1 MKNIYKITALII
13 VLLVCSRAYSQ
24 TLSSNKGRGII
35 LENMDTSVDPSVDFY
50 AYANGGWIKT
60 NPVPPEYSRWGSFDQ
75 IAEDNRVILK
85 AILEEAA
92 AMNNAPRGSN
102 MQKIGDLFYSA
113 MNEEAIERAGY
124 SPLQKDF
131 DMIGGIQ
138 NKEDLLKTMSYMHSF
153 WVSSAFG
160 MWSGQDDK
168 SSQDVVLNIN
178 QGGLSLPDRDYYF
191 REDSKSKRIRE
202 EYIKYITQMFELL
215 GDDPATAKANAD
227 IVFKLETR
235 YAAASKTRVE
245 MRDPEKTYNKFTIA
259 ELRSLMPDFNW
270 DVYLAGVGVD
280 KSSLSKGIIV
290 SNPSFL
296 VEINKML
303 TDVPMDEWK
312 TLLRWKLINSAADNL
327 SSPFRNAN
335 FHFYETVLSGVTE
348 QEPRWKIAQGK
359 VSGAMGEALGQLFIE
374 KKFSPESKERVLKMV
389 GNIREALGERIKQLD
404 WMSDATKQRALE
416 KLGTFKVKIG
426 YPDKWRDFS
435 ALELDRGILADNMRR
450 SAMFSFRRN
459 MNKLGK
465 PVEDEW
471 FMNPQTVNA
480 YYSSSKNEIVF
491 PAGILQPPFF
501 DPEADD
507 AVNYGGIGAVIGHEI
522 THGFDDQGR
531 KYDAYGNMTDWWTEQ
546 DAKNYTERAN
556 KIAEQYSGYN
566 AIDSFYVNGDL
577 TLGENIADLGGLT
590 ISYLAFKKTPQFQS
604 GGKID
609 GFTPTQRFFI
619 GYAQIWRQNIR
630 DDELMMRLT
639 TDVHSPG
646 KFRVIGPLSNMDE
659 FEEAFGLKEGSPM
672 MRQKNERVRIW

>member
-1 MKNIYKITALII
+1 MRTIYKITALII
-13 VLLVCSRAYSQ
+13 VLLACSQAYSQ
-24 TLSSNKGRGII
+24 TLSSNRGRGII

-50 AYANGGWIKT
+50 AYANGGWIKN

-75 IAEDNRVILK
+75 IAEDNRIILK
-85 AILEEAA
+85 AILEEASA
-92 AMNNAPRGSN
+92 TTNAPKGSN

-113 MNEEAIERAGY
+113 MNVDEIEKAGY

-131 DMIGGIQ
+131 DRIAGIYS
-138 NKEDLLKTMSYMHSF
+138 KEDLLKTMSYMHSF
-153 WVSSAFG
+153 YVSSAFS
-160 MWSGQDDK
+160 MYAGQDDK
-168 SSQDVVLNIN
+168 SSQDVVLNVN
-178 QGGLSLPDRDYYF
+178 QSGLGLPDRDYYF
-191 REDSKSKRIRE
+191 KEDPKSKKIRE
-202 EYIKYITQMFELL
+202 EYVSYITKMFELL

-235 YAAASKTRVE
+235 YANSSKTRVE
-245 MRDPEKTYNKFTIA
+245 RRDPVKNYNKFTIE
-259 ELRSLMPDFNW
+259 ELQALMPDFNW
-270 DVYLAGVGVD
+270 DTYLAGVGIN
-280 KSSLSKGIIV
+280 KSSLTKGIIV
-290 SNPSFL
+290 SNPAFMIE
-296 VEINKML
+296 VNKMM
-303 TDVPMDEWK
+303 TDVPLDEWK
-312 TLLRWKLINSAADNL
+312 TLLRWKLINNAAGAL

-335 FHFYETVLSGVTE
+335 FYFYETVLSGVTE
-348 QEPRWKIAQGK
+348 QEPRWKIAQGM
-359 VSGAMGEALGQLFIE
+359 VSGAMGEALGQLYIE
-374 KKFSPESKERVLKMV
+374 KKFSPESKERMLKMV

-404 WMSDATKQRALE
+404 WMSDATKQKALE

-426 YPDKWRDFS
+426 YPDKWRDYS

-450 SAMFSFRRN
+450 TAIFSFRRN

-531 KYDAYGNMTDWWTEQ
+531 KYDAYGNMTDWWTEE

-590 ISYLAFKKTPQFQS
+590 ISYLAFKKTPQFQANQ
-604 GGKID
+604 KID
-609 GFTPTQRFFI
+609 GFSPTQRFFL

-630 DDELMMRLT
+630 NDELMMRLT